1 MSPKPDK
8 AARKELAPSKRNAAS
23 KQGRPIPKP
32 LDATEKSVA
41 ELDAILRKFLET
53 RRPILE
59 AAAEA
64 IAARLRAGGKVLIF
78 GNGGSAAESQHFAA
92 ELVNGL
98 SRRDRPALPAIA
110 LTTDTSC
117 LTAIGND
124 RGFEDLFSRQMEAVG
139 EPGDVA
145 VALTT
150 SGQSPNIVKALRTAR
165 AKGLITVGLM
175 GEEGGPIVPLADYLL
190 DVPSCST
197 PRIQEAHLF
206 ILHLIAERLEE
217 AADPS

>member
-1 MSPKPDK
+1 MSPKPDD
-8 AARKELAPSKRNAAS
+8 AARK
-23 KQGRPIPKP
+23 KP
-32 LDATEKSVA
+32 VDMTEQSAA
-41 ELDAILRKFLET
+41 ELDMILRKFLET
-53 RRPILE
+53 RRVILE

-64 IAARLRAGGKVLIF
+64 VASSLRAGGKVLIF

-98 SRRDRPALPAIA
+98 SRRDRPALPAVA

-124 RGFEDLFSRQMEAVG
+124 RGFDDLFGRQIEALG
-139 EPGDVA
+139 APGDVA

-150 SGQSPNIVKALRTAR
+150 SGRSPNIVKALRTAR
-165 AKGLITVGLM
+165 AKGLLTVGLT
-175 GEEGGPIVPLADYLL
+175 GDEASQIAPLADYLL

-206 ILHLIAERLEE
+206 ILHLIAERLESGVSE
-217 AADPS
+217 RAERVKFSDRQTRGLS

>member
-8 AARKELAPSKRNAAS
+8 AVRKKAIDR
-23 KQGRPIPKP
+23 
-32 LDATEKSVA
+32 TEQSVA
-41 ELDAILRKFLET
+41 ELDMILRKFLET
-53 RRPILE
+53 RRVILE

-64 IAARLRAGGKVLIF
+64 DRGSRLRAGGKVLIF

-124 RGFEDLFSRQMEAVG
+124 RGFDDLFGRQIEALG
-139 EPGDVA
+139 APGDVA

-150 SGQSPNIVKALRTAR
+150 SGRSPNIVKALKTAR
-165 AKGLITVGLM
+165 AKGLLTVGLT
-175 GEEGGPIVPLADYLL
+175 GDEAGQIAPLADYLL

-206 ILHLIAERLEE
+206 LLHLMAEKLGDG
-217 AADPS
+217 A